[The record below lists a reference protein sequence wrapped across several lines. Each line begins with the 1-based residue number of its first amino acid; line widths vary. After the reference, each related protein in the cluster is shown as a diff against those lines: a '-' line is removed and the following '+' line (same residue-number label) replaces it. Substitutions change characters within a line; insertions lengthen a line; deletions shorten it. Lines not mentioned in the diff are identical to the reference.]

1 MLTIRKTLL
10 AVLLGTAFT
19 VGCAAF
25 AGKADYR
32 AYRQIEL
39 AQDDQART
47 EAMAEYMR
55 EHPDGKWSSE
65 VGAERDAAEPG
76 LFEASKSSRE
86 GLAFYLRVY
95 PEGQF
100 NEQARQRLAALE
112 SVAGSRAA
120 GEKAAQ
126 GVRNERR
133 DQTLEERRQWG
144 SKAVS
149 YWARTLLGVT
159 NWGSPIGEV
168 AGANAEF
175 NRAFSTAPRPRCS
188 REECIKFYQ
197 LGFAIPVPGRT
208 RIDRTLRMML
218 RLRMDEG
225 KLKRAELLMPER
237 GFSRWFELETQ
248 QFSEDADPEQRQ
260 QAIDWALQRIVPIV
274 REIAPEARGIDVVP
288 EPIDP
293 PRVRAPNQPDPGAS
307 AIPGEDTGEAPAP
320 QQAPEAA
327 ETTEAPESEASLVLP
342 LALQGL
348 VTNNI
353 RIVVFAAADD
363 DEGSAYDGL
372 FLELIEEE
380 EE

>member
-1 MLTIRKTLL
+1 MLSIKKTLI
-10 AVLLGTAFT
+10 AVLAGTVLTA
-19 VGCAAF
+19 CAAF

-39 AQDDQART
+39 AQDDHSRT

-65 VGAERDAAEPG
+65 IRAERDAAEPG
-76 LFEASKSSRE
+76 LFEASKSSRD

-100 NEQARQRLAALE
+100 HEQARQRLAALE
-112 SVAGSRAA
+112 AVAGSRQA

-126 GVRNERR
+126 GVRAERR
-133 DQTLEERRQWG
+133 TQTLEERRQWG

-168 AGANAEF
+168 AGNNAEF

-218 RLRMDEG
+218 RLRFDG
-225 KLKRAELLMPER
+225 RNQKLVRAELLMPER

-260 QAIDWALQRIVPIV
+260 QAIDWALQRIIPII
-274 REIAPEARGIDVVP
+274 REIAPDATGIDVVP

-307 AIPGEDTGEAPAP
+307 AIPGESTDDAPT
-320 QQAPEAA
+320 QAPEQA
-327 ETTEAPESEASLVLP
+327 ETTEAPESEGSLVLP

-348 VTNNI
+348 QIRNI
-353 RIVVFAAADD
+353 RAVVFAAADD
-363 DEGSAYDGL
+363 DEGPAYDGL
-372 FLELIEEE
+372 FLELVEED
-380 EE
+380 

>member
-1 MLTIRKTLL
+1 MLSVKKTLT
-10 AVLLGTAFT
+10 AVLLGGALTA
-19 VGCAAF
+19 GCAAF

-32 AYRQIEL
+32 AYRQVEL

-47 EAMAEYMR
+47 EAMAEYVR
-55 EHPDGKWSSE
+55 EHPDGKWSDE
-65 VGAERDAAEPG
+65 IRAEREQAEPG

-100 NEQARQRLAALE
+100 NDQARQRLAALE
-112 SVAGSRAA
+112 AVAGSRQA

-126 GVRNERR
+126 GVRQERR
-133 DQTLEERRQWG
+133 TQTLEERRQWG

-149 YWARTLLGVT
+149 YWARTLLGVS
-159 NWGSPIGEV
+159 NWGSSIGEV
-168 AGANAEF
+168 AGNNAEF

-218 RLRMDEG
+218 RLRFDG
-225 KLKRAELLMPER
+225 RNQKLIRAELLMPER

-274 REIAPEARGIDVVP
+274 REIAPDATGIDVVP

-307 AIPGEDTGEAPAP
+307 AIPGEDTGDAPT
-320 QQAPEAA
+320 QAPEQA
-327 ETTEAPESEASLVLP
+327 ETTEAPESEGTMVLP

-348 VTNNI
+348 QIRNI
-353 RIVVFAAADD
+353 RVVVFAAADD
-363 DEGSAYDGL
+363 DEGPAYDGL
-372 FLELIEEE
+372 FLELVED
-380 EE
+380 

>member
-1 MLTIRKTLL
+1 MLSIRKTLGV
-10 AVLLGTAFT
+10 VLVAT
-19 VGCAAF
+19 VVSACAAF

-39 AQDDQART
+39 AQDDHART
-47 EAMAEYMR
+47 EAMAEYVR
-55 EHPDGKWSSE
+55 EHPDGKWSDE
-65 VGAERDAAEPG
+65 VRTEREQAEPG
-76 LFEASKSSRE
+76 LFEASKSSRD

-112 SVAGSRAA
+112 AVAGSRQA

-126 GVRNERR
+126 GVRQERR
-133 DQTLEERRQWG
+133 TQTLEERRQWG

-149 YWARTLLGVT
+149 YWARTLLGVE
-159 NWGSPIGEV
+159 NWGSAIGEV
-168 AGANAEF
+168 ASNNAEF

-218 RLRMDEG
+218 RLRFDG
-225 KLKRAELLMPER
+225 RDQKLVRAELLMPER

-260 QAIDWALQRIVPIV
+260 QAVDWALQRIVPIV
-274 REIAPEARGIDVVP
+274 REIAPDATGIDVVP

-307 AIPGEDTGEAPAP
+307 AIPGEDTGEAPT
-320 QQAPEAA
+320 QAPEQA
-327 ETTEAPESEASLVLP
+327 ETTEAPESDGTLVLP

-348 VTNNI
+348 QIRNI
-353 RIVVFAAADD
+353 RVVVFAAADD
-363 DEGSAYDGL
+363 DEGPAYDGL
-372 FLELIEEE
+372 FLELVED
-380 EE
+380 